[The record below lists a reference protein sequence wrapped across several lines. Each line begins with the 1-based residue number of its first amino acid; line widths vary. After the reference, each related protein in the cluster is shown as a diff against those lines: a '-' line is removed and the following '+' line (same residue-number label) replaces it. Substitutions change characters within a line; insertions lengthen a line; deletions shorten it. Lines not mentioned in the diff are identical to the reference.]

1 MRRPGMT
8 QPDPADTI
16 AAISTPPG
24 EAGLGIV
31 RLSGPWAA
39 AIARKIF
46 RPHRPHASWRS
57 HQLYLGQIID
67 PQGEIIDEVLLS
79 WMQAPHTYTRQD
91 VVEINCHS
99 GYGVLARLLSLVLDQ
114 GARLAQPGEFTL
126 RAFLSGRIDLTQ
138 AEAVLEVIR
147 ARTDASLQVAAGHLQ
162 GSLGRSLVQIREAL
176 LDLLARV
183 EAALD
188 FPEEAEEL
196 SPEILEEGLAAQT
209 GALKRLAATYREG
222 RLLREGL
229 LTVIA
234 GRPNAGKSSLLN
246 RLLDL
251 DRAIVTEIPG
261 TTRDL
266 IEEVITLGGIMVRLS
281 DTAGLRPPRDRLEEL
296 GIQRTRERLA
306 QADLVLYLLDGSAPL
321 SREDRE
327 TLEEL
332 AGRRALAVIN
342 KVDLPLVLRESD
354 LQGVTSLPLVHIS
367 ALTGQGIEA
376 LKQTMVDL
384 ALGGGLKLTGELI
397 TQARHHQHLENCLA
411 YLAQAR
417 GLLAGYPI
425 APAWEL
431 VALELREAIRELGE
445 ITGQEVGDEVLERI
459 FSEFCLGK

>member
-1 MRRPGMT
+1 
-8 QPDPADTI
+8 
-16 AAISTPPG
+16 
-24 EAGLGIV
+24 
-31 RLSGPWAA
+31 
-39 AIARKIF
+39 
-46 RPHRPHASWRS
+46 
-57 HQLYLGQIID
+57 
-67 PQGEIIDEVLLS
+67 
-79 WMQAPHTYTRQD
+79 MQAPHTYTRED

-99 GYGVLARLLSLVLDQ
+99 GYGVLSRLLSLVLDQ

-196 SPEILEEGLAAQT
+196 SPETLEEGLAAQT
-209 GALKRLAATYREG
+209 AHLSRLTATYREG

-281 DTAGLRPPRDRLEEL
+281 DTAGLRPARDRLEEL
-296 GIQRTRERLA
+296 GIQAHSRAPGPGRS
-306 QADLVLYLLDGSAPL
+306 GPL
-321 SREDRE
+321 SPGRQRPPEPGGPGGPGGTSRTPGPGSDQQGGFAPGAPGNRL
-327 TLEEL
+327 TRGHFL
-332 AGRRALAVIN
+332 AAGVH
-342 KVDLPLVLRESD
+342 LR
-354 LQGVTSLPLVHIS
+354 PH
-367 ALTGQGIEA
+367 
-376 LKQTMVDL
+376 
-384 ALGGGLKLTGELI
+384 
-397 TQARHHQHLENCLA
+397 R
-411 YLAQAR
+411 
-417 GLLAGYPI
+417 P
-425 APAWEL
+425 
-431 VALELREAIRELGE
+431 
-445 ITGQEVGDEVLERI
+445 GD
-459 FSEFCLGK
+459 

>member
-1 MRRPGMT
+1 MT

-31 RLSGPWAA
+31 RLSGPRAV

-79 WMQAPHTYTRQD
+79 WMKAPHTYTRQD

-196 SPEILEEGLAAQT
+196 SPETLKEGLAAQT
-209 GALKRLAATYREG
+209 GALQRLTATYREG

-281 DTAGLRPPRDRLEEL
+281 DTAGLRPARDRLEEL
-296 GIQRTRERLA
+296 GIQRTRARLA

-327 TLEEL
+327 ALEEL

-342 KVDLPLVLRESD
+342 KVDLPLVLQETD
-354 LQGVTSLPLVHIS
+354 LQGATSLPLVPIS

-376 LKQTMVDL
+376 LKQAIVDL
-384 ALGGGLKLTGELI
+384 ALGGGLKLTGEMV
-397 TQARHHQHLENCLA
+397 TQARHQQHLENCLA
-411 YLAQAR
+411 YLAQTR
-417 GLLAGYPI
+417 GLLVDCHE

>member
-1 MRRPGMT
+1 M
-8 QPDPADTI
+8 
-16 AAISTPPG
+16 
-24 EAGLGIV
+24 
-31 RLSGPWAA
+31 
-39 AIARKIF
+39 
-46 RPHRPHASWRS
+46 
-57 HQLYLGQIID
+57 
-67 PQGEIIDEVLLS
+67 
-79 WMQAPHTYTRQD
+79 
-91 VVEINCHS
+91 
-99 GYGVLARLLSLVLDQ
+99 
-114 GARLAQPGEFTL
+114 
-126 RAFLSGRIDLTQ
+126 
-138 AEAVLEVIR
+138 
-147 ARTDASLQVAAGHLQ
+147 
-162 GSLGRSLVQIREAL
+162 VQIREAL

-196 SPEILEEGLAAQT
+196 SPETLKEGLAAQT
-209 GALKRLAATYREG
+209 GALHRLAATYREG

-281 DTAGLRPPRDRLEEL
+281 DTAGLRPARDRLEEL
-296 GIQRTRERLA
+296 GIQRTRARLA

-321 SREDRE
+321 TREDRE
-327 TLEEL
+327 ALEEL

-342 KVDLPLVLRESD
+342 KVDLPPVLRETD
-354 LQGVTSLPLVHIS
+354 LQGATSLPLVPIS

-376 LKQTMVDL
+376 LKQAIVDL
-384 ALGGGLKLTGELI
+384 ALGGGLKLTGEMV
-397 TQARHHQHLENCLA
+397 TQARHQQHLENCLE

-417 GLLAGYPI
+417 GLLVNYHE

-431 VALELREAIRELGE
+431 VALELRGAIREVGE

>member
-1 MRRPGMT
+1 MT

-24 EAGLGIV
+24 EAGIGIV
-31 RLSGPWAA
+31 RLSGPRAA

-46 RPHRPHASWRS
+46 RPRRPHSSWRS
-57 HQLYLGQIID
+57 HRLYLGQIVD
-67 PQGEIIDEVLLS
+67 PQGEIIDEVLLT
-79 WMQAPHTYTRQD
+79 WMQAPHTYTRED

-99 GYGVLARLLSLVLDQ
+99 GYGVLSRLLSLVLDQ

-196 SPEILEEGLAAQT
+196 SPETLEEGLAAQ
-209 GALKRLAATYREG
+209 
-222 RLLREGL
+222 
-229 LTVIA
+229 IA
-234 GRPNAGKSSLLN
+234 G
-246 RLLDL
+246 
-251 DRAIVTEIPG
+251 PG
-261 TTRDL
+261 TPHRHLPGRAAAPGGLADGHRRTPQRRQIEPPEPSPGPGPGHRHRDSRHHPGPHR
-266 IEEVITLGGIMVRLS
+266 GGHHPGGYHGAPQRHRRA
-281 DTAGLRPPRDRLEEL
+281 AGPARDRLEEL

-306 QADLVLYLLDGSAPL
+306 QADLVLYLVDGSAPL

-327 TLEEL
+327 ALEEL
-332 AGRRALAVIN
+332 AGRRGLAVIN
-342 KVDLPLVLRESD
+342 KVDLPLVLQETD
-354 LQGVTSLPLVHIS
+354 LQGPHPCRVVHIS

-376 LKQTMVDL
+376 LKQAMVDL
-384 ALGGGLKLTGELI
+384 ALGGGLKLTGEMV
-397 TQARHHQHLENCLA
+397 TQARHQQHLENCLA

-417 GLLAGYPI
+417 GLLVSYHE

-431 VALELREAIRELGE
+431 VALELQEAIREVGE